1 MKILVTVKRVTDPDV
16 KVRIKPDGT
25 GIVTEGMEF
34 KANPFDEIAVEAAIQ
49 LVAKNKGEIVVV
61 SMGPE
66 EATKEIR
73 TALAMGATGKIK
85 NLRGIRVDVTDDQ
98 LDSLLAAKALQKII
112 EKESPDLVIMG
123 KQAVDGDSNQVG
135 QILAEYLGWPQATF
149 ASDIQI
155 DGSSAK
161 VVREVDGGLETIQ
174 VPLPAII
181 TADLRLNEP
190 RYASLPGIM
199 KAKRMKIQTVT
210 MKDLGL
216 DGAAPKVKVVAF
228 ETPPTRSGGKRVES
242 VDQLV
247 ELLKNE
253 AKVI

>member
-34 KANPFDEIAVEAAIQ
+34 KANPFDEIAVEEAIRIVEKQ
-49 LVAKNKGEIVVV
+49 GGEVVVV
-61 SMGPE
+61 SIGPA

-73 TALAMGATGKIK
+73 TALAMGGT
-85 NLRGIRVDVTDDQ
+85 RGILVDATDDR
-98 LDSLLAAKALQKII
+98 LDGLLTARILQKLVER
-112 EKESPDLVIMG
+112 EKPDLILMG

-135 QILAEYLGWPQATF
+135 QILAQFLGLPQACF
-149 ASDIQI
+149 ASKVEVA
-155 DGSSAK
+155 GASAR
-161 VVREVDGGLETIQ
+161 VVREVDGGLETLE
-174 VPLPAII
+174 VTLPAVV

-199 KAKRMKIQTVT
+199 KAKRKKIDTFSL
-210 MKDLGL
+210 KDLGL
-216 DGAAPKVKVVAF
+216 DGHAPKVRMVGYTAPAARQGGRKVA
-228 ETPPTRSGGKRVES
+228 SVEALL
-242 VDQLV
+242 DA
-247 ELLKNE
+247 LKNE